1 MGSEASIML
10 TQGEL
15 IKHISG
21 TIGKARVLSLTQLMR
36 EHKFPLTEL
45 IDVTFHTDKNIA
57 FRASWLLEN
66 LLIADADHYC
76 NDLPYLLQRF
86 PEVNY
91 PSSQR
96 HFANIMIRLTG
107 SKAPASMKTLLAEQN
122 LEPIVEKLFD
132 WLIDPQILVAVKAS
146 SAEALLNLSS
156 RYDWIADELANQ
168 MEFLMRDG
176 TTAIQA
182 RGKMILNKLNSRKI
196 K

>member
-1 MGSEASIML
+1 ML
-10 TQGEL
+10 TQSEL

-36 EHKFPLTEL
+36 EHKFPLPEL
-45 IDVTFHTDKNIA
+45 IDVTFHSDKNIA

-66 LLIADADHYC
+66 LLIADTEHYC
-76 NDLPYLLQRF
+76 DDLPYLLQRF

-107 SKAPASMKTLLAEQN
+107 SKALASIKAMLAEQN

-146 SAEALLNLSS
+146 SAEALLNMSN